1 MSGYQSLA
9 DAGRESP
16 QPVAAPL
23 PAPIGDGDPLDA
35 PWRKHLATRG
45 LTRVPDGSTPACMIC
60 GKHFNFLLRRR
71 HHCRRCGACVC
82 DGCSNHR
89 LPLRFCQGHDG
100 PDSVQRAAASL
111 DLARVLL
118 KTIARAQRVVAYETT
133 LARSSVDSS
142 KSTPAAPKPLAMPA
156 DLVLI
161 ECASLLKHLLF
172 CPPTA
177 AAAHAAV
184 VEASGGA

>member
-1 MSGYQSLA
+1 M
-9 DAGRESP
+9 
-16 QPVAAPL
+16 
-23 PAPIGDGDPLDA
+23 
-35 PWRKHLATRG
+35 
-45 LTRVPDGSTPACMIC
+45 
-60 GKHFNFLLRRR
+60 
-71 HHCRRCGACVC
+71 
-82 DGCSNHR
+82 
-89 LPLRFCQGHDG
+89 
-100 PDSVQRAAASL
+100 
-111 DLARVLL
+111 LL

-172 CPPTA
+172 CPPTV

-184 VEASGGA
+184 VEASGGESWQILVDKTGASETPEALGAAAASARVDAMARGALEMVHQLWRHAAADPPLSHELMGLAANVFAGCGEAKRAAVEEYDGNDGQKPACLA